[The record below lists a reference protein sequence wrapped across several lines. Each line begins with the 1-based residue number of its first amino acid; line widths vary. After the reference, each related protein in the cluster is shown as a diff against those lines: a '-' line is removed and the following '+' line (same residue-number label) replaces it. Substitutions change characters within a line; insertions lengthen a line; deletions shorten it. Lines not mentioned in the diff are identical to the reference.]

1 MNKDQPRQNCEEGCC
16 PSCSTRTLSVSSL
29 TISVFSL
36 LSSVLIII
44 TFILYH
50 FYVNEEVG
58 ILHQRLDD
66 LEAEHDYLVENNK
79 VPKLCSL
86 PPDPG
91 PCTSKVERWY
101 YLARVDD
108 CIQFPWGG
116 CQGNEN
122 NFLSQAQCQ
131 AACQVSSEDSTSLIT
146 SSSPSSVLSSPLV
159 SVPPSTSLTKFCSLP
174 PDSGPCQ
181 DRLVRYYFDPENS
194 KCQKFQYGGCS
205 GNENNYFSLG
215 ECERICLNPSISR
228 KSTSPRRRNTCMMAE
243 DAGTC
248 EGHVSRWRWD
258 QSRGECVMF
267 TWSGCGGNSNNFN
280 TKDKCVFRCGDKN

>member
-1 MNKDQPRQNCEEGCC
+1 MNKDQSKQNCEEGCC

-91 PCTSKVERWY
+91 PCTSKVER
-101 YLARVDD
+101 
-108 CIQFPWGG
+108 
-116 CQGNEN
+116 
-122 NFLSQAQCQ
+122 
-131 AACQVSSEDSTSLIT
+131 
-146 SSSPSSVLSSPLV
+146 
-159 SVPPSTSLTKFCSLP
+159 
-174 PDSGPCQ
+174 
-181 DRLVRYYFDPENS
+181 
-194 KCQKFQYGGCS
+194 
-205 GNENNYFSLG
+205 
-215 ECERICLNPSISR
+215 
-228 KSTSPRRRNTCMMAE
+228 
-243 DAGTC
+243 
-248 EGHVSRWRWD
+248 
-258 QSRGECVMF
+258 
-267 TWSGCGGNSNNFN
+267 
-280 TKDKCVFRCGDKN
+280 